1 MPYCPECSASVP
13 QGVETCPICGAALV
27 DTPTTGDDY
36 PAQPELDVKALE
48 KQLSTALAPRYELL
62 KLLGAGGMGA
72 VFLAREAALKR
83 LVAVKVLAP
92 ALAAYQPARVRFQ
105 REARAAAALS
115 HPNVVRV
122 YAVGETRG
130 KLPYIIM
137 QYVEGLALHDWLLQ
151 RGRVPERDARRIIG
165 EVAAALAAAHA
176 RDLVHRDVKPANVL
190 IETETG
196 RAFVADFGVSA
207 ALSPAGRQETKL
219 TSTGMIIGTPPYM
232 SPEQAAGDAVTPKS
246 DVYSLGILAYELLAG
261 TLPFAANTAAGWAAA
276 HLRDTPESVATKRS
290 ELTPQLVRLVAR
302 CLAKPTDDRPSAA
315 EVARA
320 LLPSLETEI
329 RWPPPGLGA
338 LFGRGAGFTREL
350 LITAGAG
357 VLVLLALAFTPH
369 VLEVHDHWLSR
380 FTLDPAAGAGLAQAR
395 PSPDSSQ
402 VSFFVWQT
410 ALILGSAV
418 FLLGVFYLAAVVY
431 WLRRA
436 LRYRALGWSWLT
448 LFDVAA
454 DADGRSGML
463 LAGGG
468 EFGFLDQPERGR
480 ILRARRLRVA
490 WLLAAALW
498 LFTVLGIW
506 IGSAVLGLFTP
517 EAAAPLAGTAR
528 LTIALVPLVGL
539 LGLADLAA
547 RTERRWLGP
556 VSPRGPAAVTRV
568 EVEEWYRTVPGSL
581 AGQPDPRT
589 YARGRRLH
597 RAAVAAAIVTALV
610 IAVGLGEVVLASI
623 AAARFVQWIAPRA
636 AELNA
641 AVRRLSTADPYTE
654 TRRLLAPYLPAQAL
668 LPDTTVR
675 RVIRQLFDRDSL
687 QPPPPAPSVAPP
699 VPGIGSREEVLH
711 QAVRRAYDRALPL
724 EVVRVLDSVAVHPR
738 VEAFQALARA
748 SSVDLVAALQDG
760 PITELTQRGGPSA
773 LTLLQTARLNTLGAI
788 AEIQRGDTAGA
799 AQRLGE
805 GAAVAQHLFRSPL
818 HARFAYDLLR
828 WDVLSPLASLLDAE
842 GRTNEAL
849 ALRAARDALVSART
863 ALPRTGIVGLAAEAP
878 EMPLFARV
886 VLRSPLPEGERLDL
900 LTAGWAGLCANPA
913 EIMLGP
919 GRARTERLRAIAD
932 SMRSPHAAD
941 LLALAR
947 RPWVR
952 PLSWSPPSERA
963 LGRFLDRGPVG
974 VMARILACTWE
985 DRVAR

>member
-290 ELTPQLVRLVAR
+290 ELTPQLARLVAR
-302 CLAKPTDDRPSAA
+302 CLAKATNDRPSAA

-448 LFDVAA
+448 LAAGGRPLAVHRPRHLDWVRRAGAVHPGGCRTAGRHRASDDRARSPGGALGSGRPRRTHRAAMARPGVAA
-454 DADGRSGML
+454 RP
-463 LAGGG
+463 GGG
-468 EFGFLDQPERGR
+468 HAGRGR
-480 ILRARRLRVA
+480 GVVPHRPGVARRPA
-490 WLLAAALW
+490 
-498 LFTVLGIW
+498 
-506 IGSAVLGLFTP
+506 GSADLRP
-517 EAAAPLAGTAR
+517 RPAAPSRRGGGGHRHRAGDRGGPWRGGSCFHRGRAIRSVDRAAR
-528 LTIALVPLVGL
+528 R
-539 LGLADLAA
+539 
-547 RTERRWLGP
+547 RTERCRATAVDGRPVYRDPPAVGALPAGP
-556 VSPRGPAAVTRV
+556 SPAPRHDRPTGDQAVVRSRLPAAPPARPIGGPHRARDRLPRG
-568 EVEEWYRTVPGSL
+568 G
-581 AGQPDPRT
+581 
-589 YARGRRLH
+589 
-597 RAAVAAAIVTALV
+597 
-610 IAVGLGEVVLASI
+610 
-623 AAARFVQWIAPRA
+623 
-636 AELNA
+636 
-641 AVRRLSTADPYTE
+641 
-654 TRRLLAPYLPAQAL
+654 
-668 LPDTTVR
+668 
-675 RVIRQLFDRDSL
+675 
-687 QPPPPAPSVAPP
+687 PAPS
-699 VPGIGSREEVLH
+699 
-711 QAVRRAYDRALPL
+711 
-724 EVVRVLDSVAVHPR
+724 
-738 VEAFQALARA
+738 
-748 SSVDLVAALQDG
+748 
-760 PITELTQRGGPSA
+760 
-773 LTLLQTARLNTLGAI
+773 
-788 AEIQRGDTAGA
+788 
-799 AQRLGE
+799 
-805 GAAVAQHLFRSPL
+805 
-818 HARFAYDLLR
+818 
-828 WDVLSPLASLLDAE
+828 
-842 GRTNEAL
+842 
-849 ALRAARDALVSART
+849 RAARLRSRFASGGREGSRFRSR
-863 ALPRTGIVGLAAEAP
+863 PSPGRGLSGP
-878 EMPLFARV
+878 GARV
-886 VLRSPLPEGERLDL
+886 LG
-900 LTAGWAGLCANPA
+900 
-913 EIMLGP
+913 GP
-919 GRARTERLRAIAD
+919 GRSAPGRPDHRAHAT
-932 SMRSPHAAD
+932 RRAQRPHAASD
-941 LLALAR
+941 RAPEHPRGDCRDPAR
-947 RPWVR
+947 RHG
-952 PLSWSPPSERA
+952 
-963 LGRFLDRGPVG
+963 GRGAASR
-974 VMARILACTWE
+974 
-985 DRVAR
+985 